1 MRIWATIRKGHRIIG
16 GVTLQTEYQKREQ
29 VEDWAGLI
37 GEACHILDLSRPV
50 ILRKHL
56 QDIDRFGRAIFK
68 AADFMEPI
76 AFDRLEIE
84 AIVPG
89 EKKKK
94 VDLRY
99 YP

>member
-1 MRIWATIRKGHRIIG
+1 M
-16 GVTLQTEYQKREQ
+16 
-29 VEDWAGLI
+29 I

-84 AIVPG
+84 AIPDSQAPKPRG
-89 EKKKK
+89 
-94 VDLRY
+94 
-99 YP
+99 

>member
-16 GVTLQTEYQKREQ
+16 EVTLQTEYQKREQ
-29 VEDWAGLI
+29 VEDWGDLI
-37 GEACHILDLSRPV
+37 GEACHNLYLYRPV

-84 AIVPG
+84 AIPDNPPI
-89 EKKKK
+89 KPKA
-94 VDLRY
+94 
-99 YP
+99 

>member
-16 GVTLQTEYQKREQ
+16 EVTLQTEYQKREQ
-29 VEDWAGLI
+29 VEDWGDLI
-37 GEACHILDLSRPV
+37 GEACHTLDLSRPV

-56 QDIDRFGRAIFK
+56 QDIDRFGRARFK

-84 AIVPG
+84 AIPDSQAPKPRG
-89 EKKKK
+89 
-94 VDLRY
+94 
-99 YP
+99 